1 MDKLETGLI
10 VELEKYL
17 KQNPNLLTSEEKNK
31 VRKLFMNFMDNSN
44 GIVGVEDLLGEF
56 FEYMGF
62 EPSKE
67 NDFVEYIIKNYPKH
81 KYPRVLDVA
90 TGKVCSMAQK
100 LRDKGYKVT
109 AMDPDIR
116 IKPADSRIKG
126 VKLLKR
132 RLTPDFRTSNF
143 DLVVGFGACP
153 VAATLLNIK
162 DKPVVFTICE
172 APQTDGKLDIGS
184 EINSKSEFVEQLLRR
199 GACIKR
205 ENGLT
210 IVDNSR
216 ILELNRGFEREH
228 DDR

>member
-1 MDKLETGLI
+1 MKTDLI
-10 VELEKYL
+10 IELEKYL
-17 KQNPNLLTSEEKNK
+17 KKNPNLLTSEEKNK
-31 VRKLFMNFMDNSN
+31 VRKLLMNFMDNSN

-56 FEYMGF
+56 FEYAGIL
-62 EPSKE
+62 PSKE
-67 NDFVEYIIKNYPKH
+67 DGFVDYISKNFPKN
-81 KYPRVLDVA
+81 KYPRILDVA

-100 LRDKGYKVT
+100 LRDKGYRVT

-116 IKPADSRIKG
+116 IKPTDSRVRG

-132 RLTPDFRTSNF
+132 KLTDDFRTSNI
-143 DLVVGFGACP
+143 DLIVGFGACP

-162 DKPVVFTICE
+162 DKPAVFTICE

-199 GACIKR
+199 GAYIKR